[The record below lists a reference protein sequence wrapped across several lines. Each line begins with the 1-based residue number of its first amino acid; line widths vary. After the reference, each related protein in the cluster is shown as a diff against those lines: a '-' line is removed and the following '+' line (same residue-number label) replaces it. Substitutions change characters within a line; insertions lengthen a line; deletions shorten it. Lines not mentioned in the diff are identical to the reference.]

1 MIFSLAPGLSNQ
13 HSMTPEI
20 AVHGFPADNFTRSG
34 SRGINLSRLSFGL
47 ELNEPATSKWTSGT
61 SVKFE
66 VGVYPNTFCSLF
78 LFYTDCCLSFLS
90 THQHIRPVNNQG
102 RSIARD
108 HDGFPLT
115 NR

>member
-20 AVHGFPADNFTRSG
+20 AVHGFPADNFTQSG

-47 ELNEPATSKWTSGT
+47 ELNEPATSKSTSGT

-66 VGVYPNTFCSLF
+66 VGMYPNTFFHCFCFIHIIVYLF
-78 LFYTDCCLSFLS
+78 FPPTSISGLLI
-90 THQHIRPVNNQG
+90 IRVAP
-102 RSIARD
+102 
-108 HDGFPLT
+108 
-115 NR
+115 